1 MASALTLVRKT
12 GSLVVDSAAEAGS
25 ALAIGYVFGRY
36 RDHWYGERMPAI
48 AAVAGKVG
56 AALLHANGMHKAAD
70 MANSFGSA
78 GLVLHVAQYGIEMG
92 QKARAS
98 APMKA
103 IAPGA
108 KAVVGAIPPAAYGR
122 ALSDEEVGRFRAMH

>member
-56 AALLHANGMHKAAD
+56 AALLHAQGMHKAAD

-92 QKARAS
+92 AKARAT
-98 APMKA
+98 APAA

-108 KAVVGAIPPAAYGR
+108 KAIVGAIPPAAYGR